1 MSEDHTTH
9 SKLGAELAGIA
20 AAQKS
25 RILEVALNAID
36 QGFVVWDE
44 NDCMIICNDRF
55 CEFWNYPKDI
65 AKPGVR
71 AIDLLRFDAAR
82 GEHGTGDLEDV
93 ARARDRTARDHHKKG
108 TDEQYVTNEG
118 QVLLIRRYTV
128 PELGTVST
136 FTDITDLKK
145 AEDALK
151 ENEKRLEEQV
161 AILSDREDKL
171 KAQKSVLIDLAR
183 DLERARNESDL
194 LNSQKDKFFSIIA
207 HDLMGPF
214 NLVLGYSDL
223 LAQHV
228 EEFDKATVK
237 SSAETI
243 RESGY
248 RLSELLENLLS
259 WSRHQMGRV
268 QFEPQPTDLN
278 AIVERNLDLFRP
290 LAEQKAIRLV
300 DDCIPAV
307 LARVDHNMVDMIVR
321 NLINNAIEFTERK
334 GQVTVDTELRRDF
347 VALSV
352 ADTGVGVPA
361 DKISKLFLI
370 EEKTSTTGTEGESGT
385 GLGLQLC
392 KEFVEFQGGEIS
404 VSSTEGEGSC
414 FTVTFP
420 LATGSTDDH

>member
-1 MSEDHTTH
+1 MSDEHATH
-9 SKLGAELAGIA
+9 SKLGTELAGIA

-55 CEFWNYPKDI
+55 REFWNYPKDI
-65 AKPGVR
+65 AKPGVP
-71 AIDLLRFDAAR
+71 AIDLLRYDAAR
-82 GEHGTGDLEDV
+82 GEHGNGELEDV
-93 ARARDRTARDHHKKG
+93 ARARDRTARDHHEKG
-108 TDEQYVTNEG
+108 TDEQYVTG
-118 QVLLIRRYTV
+118 GGRVLLIRRYTV

-136 FTDITDLKK
+136 FTDITDLKM

-161 AILSDREDKL
+161 AILSDREGKL
-171 KAQKSVLIDLAR
+171 EAQKSVLIDLAR

-223 LAQHV
+223 LAEHIDD
-228 EEFDKATVK
+228 FDKETVK
-237 SSAETI
+237 SSAQTI

-259 WSRHQMGRV
+259 WSRHQMGRIH
-268 QFEPQPTDLN
+268 FEPLPTDLN
-278 AIVERNLDLFRP
+278 AIIARNLDLFRP
-290 LAEQKAIRLV
+290 LAEQKAIRLI
-300 DDCIPAV
+300 DACTPSI
-307 LARVDHNMVDMIVR
+307 LAHVDHNMVDMIIR
-321 NLINNAIEFTERK
+321 NLINNAIKFTDRDGE
-334 GQVTVDTELRRDF
+334 VTVETEMRRDC
-347 VALSV
+347 VAFSV
-352 ADTGVGVPA
+352 ADTGVGISA
-361 DKISKLFLI
+361 DKMSKLFLI
-370 EEKTSTTGTEGESGT
+370 EEKTSTTGTDGETGT

-392 KEFVEFQGGEIS
+392 KEFVERQGGEIS
-404 VSSTEGEGSC
+404 VASVEGEGSR

-420 LATGSTDDH
+420 LASATMADR